1 MNKNLFNYDDETTD
15 IVEAEVTK
23 VFKPKPPKKQKKLT
37 VVEMTYDKIQKEQ
50 CCADCGYKEIT
61 KILVCH
67 HLVPGTQQSRPG
79 RRGRTV
85 IPSVCGCVLTVML
98 RDITINLLTK
108 LSGTTTILDEPFTPL
123 LPQKNF
129 EAYGV
134 IKVF

>member
-23 VFKPKPPKKQKKLT
+23 VFKPKPPKKQRKLS

-67 HLVPGTQQSRPG
+67 HLVLGNVKPRTG
-79 RRGRTV
+79 RRGRT
-85 IPSVCGCVLTVML
+85 ISPRDTKNLTEMYAELSKCVWLCPNCHAKRHYNKFTDKVEWHNIEL
-98 RDITINLLTK
+98 R
-108 LSGTTTILDEPFTPL
+108 
-123 LPQKNF
+123 
-129 EAYGV
+129 
-134 IKVF
+134 